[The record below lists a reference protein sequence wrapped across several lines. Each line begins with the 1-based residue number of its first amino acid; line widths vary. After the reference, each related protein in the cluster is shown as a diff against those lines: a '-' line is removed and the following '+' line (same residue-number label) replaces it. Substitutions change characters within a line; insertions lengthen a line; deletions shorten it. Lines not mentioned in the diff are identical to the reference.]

1 MVQFKTSH
9 LFEALQLAEI
19 TSLNN
24 YISSV
29 EYTKT
34 ILVINFKIM
43 TNYSD
48 ARYYIIMHET
58 IHITQASN
66 YLNNSAFLDL

>member
-24 YISSV
+24 YLSLV

-43 TNYSD
+43 TNYN
-48 ARYYIIMHET
+48 
-58 IHITQASN
+58 TQ
-66 YLNNSAFLDL
+66 NSTQSTDI

>member
-24 YISSV
+24 YLSLV

-43 TNYSD
+43 ANDSD
-48 ARYYIIMHET
+48 AK
-58 IHITQASN
+58 
-66 YLNNSAFLDL
+66 

>member
-24 YISSV
+24 YLSLV

-48 ARYYIIMHET
+48 GSYYNT
-58 IHITQASN
+58 RNNTQASN
-66 YLNNSAFLDL
+66 LLNNFASRAL

>member
-24 YISSV
+24 YLSLV

-48 ARYYIIMHET
+48 ARYIIMHET
-58 IHITQASN
+58 IHFTQASN
-66 YLNNSAFLDL
+66 YLNHFAFLDL

>member
-1 MVQFKTSH
+1 MIKMVQFKTSH

-24 YISSV
+24 YLSLV

-43 TNYSD
+43 TNYNTQNSTYTEH
-48 ARYYIIMHET
+48 RHLIICTTSH
-58 IHITQASN
+58 SW
-66 YLNNSAFLDL
+66 L

>member
-24 YISSV
+24 YLSLV

-34 ILVINFKIM
+34 ILVINFEIM

-48 ARYYIIMHET
+48 ASYYNT
-58 IHITQASN
+58 RNNTQATN
-66 YLNNSAFLDL
+66 YTS